1 MLGPDRPHDLIDVR
15 WAAGPAELAGAVA
28 VRERV
33 FCEEQGVSREEELDG
48 LDDDARHVVAI
59 DTASGRVVGTTRLRV
74 SGADARVGRVAVEP
88 DWRRR
93 GIASRMLE
101 LALGG
106 AREQG
111 CTSARLAAQMQA
123 TALYEQVGFAV
134 ESDEPFDSA
143 GIAHLWMSRRLTA
156 AE

>member
-1 MLGPDRPHDLIDVR
+1 MLSPDRPHDLIDVR
-15 WAAGPAELAGAVA
+15 WAAAPAELAGAIA
-28 VRERV
+28 VREKV
-33 FCEEQGVSREEELDG
+33 FCEEQGVSRAEELDG
-48 LDDDARHVVAI
+48 LDDDSRHVVAI
-59 DTASGRVVGTTRLRV
+59 DTHSDRVIGTTRLRV
-74 SGADARVGRVAVEP
+74 SGADARVGRVAVAR

-93 GIASRMLE
+93 GVASRMLE

-123 TALYEQVGFAV
+123 TALYERAGFAV
-134 ESDEPFDSA
+134 ESDEPFDEA
-143 GIAHLWMSRRLTA
+143 GIAHLWMSRRLS

>member
-1 MLGPDRPHDLIDVR
+1 MLGADRSHELIEVR
-15 WAAGPAELAGAVA
+15 WAAAPAELRGAVA

-33 FCEEQGVSREEELDG
+33 FCDEQGVSREEELDG

-59 DTASGRVVGTTRLRV
+59 DTASSHVIGTTRLRV
-74 SGADARVGRVAVEP
+74 AGSDARVGRVAVER

-93 GIASRMLE
+93 GIALRMLE
-101 LALGG
+101 LALSG

-123 TALYEQVGFAV
+123 TALYEQAGFAI

-143 GIAHLWMSRRLTA
+143 GIAHLWMSRSLSA
-156 AE
+156 AG

>member
-1 MLGPDRPHDLIDVR
+1 MLGADRSHDLIEVR
-15 WAAGPAELAGAVA
+15 WADGREELAGAIA
-28 VRERV
+28 VREQV
-33 FCEEQGVSREEELDG
+33 FCAEQGVSREEELDG

-59 DTASGRVVGTTRLRV
+59 DAGRVIGTTRLRV
-74 SGADARVGRVAVEP
+74 SGSDARVGRVAVER

-101 LALGG
+101 LALSG

-111 CTSARLAAQMQA
+111 CTSARLAAQLQA
-123 TALYEQVGFAV
+123 TALYEHAGFAI
-134 ESDEPFDSA
+134 EPGEPFDSA
-143 GIAHLWMSRRLTA
+143 GIAHLWMSRALTS